1 MHHIS
6 LGELGTCDATLTQDQ
21 AIAAIGL
28 AAVSSDGDASGD
40 ELVGLLDS
48 LAKLGVGD
56 SDEARQDLARGVIA
70 LSKQHGPGPITGVA
84 LKTLAD
90 EHKETALRL
99 AFDVLM
105 ADGELPDDELTFI
118 GELQHALGVSDD
130 RYNALLEMC

>member
-6 LGELGTCDATLTQDQ
+6 LAELGTCDATLTQDQ
-21 AIAAIGL
+21 ALAAIGL

-48 LAKLGVGD
+48 LARLGVGD

-70 LSKQHGPGPITGVA
+70 LSKRHGPGPITGVA
-84 LKTLAD
+84 LATLAD
-90 EHKETALRL
+90 EHRETALRL

-105 ADGELPDDELTFI
+105 ADGQLPDDELSFVS
-118 GELQHALGVSDD
+118 ELQRALAISDD
-130 RYNALLEMC
+130 RYNALLEQC

>member
-6 LGELGTCDATLTQDQ
+6 LAELGTCDATLTQDQ
-21 AIAAIGL
+21 ALAAIGL

-48 LAKLGVGD
+48 LARLGVGD

-70 LSKQHGPGPITGVA
+70 LSKRHGPGPVTGVA
-84 LKTLAD
+84 LATLAD
-90 EHKETALRL
+90 EHRETALRL

-105 ADGELPDDELTFI
+105 ADGQLPDDELSFVS
-118 GELQHALGVSDD
+118 ELQRALAISDD
-130 RYNALLEMC
+130 RYNALLEQC